1 MLILLFNCVT
11 ISYYGMGD
19 YMTIAKS
26 NNKSVTKKFVR
37 YVSQNVLGMI
47 GMSLYILA
55 DTFFISESVGAN
67 GITALNIV
75 LPIYSFIFA
84 IGAMIGVGS
93 AIRFSIN
100 KNKGSK
106 SKTNYFF
113 NALFWGTTI
122 GLIFSLIGLFFP
134 GQVVSIMGGDS
145 TIVEVGRGYTMIFMS
160 FAPFFIWNHIFN
172 AFVLNDGS
180 PSIAM
185 SATLFSSL
193 FNIIFDYVLMFPL
206 NMGMEGAALA
216 TALSPI
222 VGVMICFI
230 HIFSKKNTTSLK
242 PQKPS
247 FKKLVYSCQVGIS
260 SFVGQISSGVI
271 TIVFNF
277 LILGL
282 TGNTGVAA
290 YGIVANVSLVGIS
303 VFNGVS
309 QGSQPLFSEHYGKG
323 DKDGIKI
330 LRRLSIITS
339 LLLSAIMILLIF
351 VFTDFIVG
359 MFNSEN
365 NLLLEKYAVV
375 GLRLY
380 SIGFIFA
387 GLNVVG
393 SGIFSATNF
402 PKWAFA
408 TSIARGFVLIILSAV
423 VMSILFGMTGVWLD
437 FAVAELLT
445 LIITSIGF
453 TKITKF

>member
-11 ISYYGMGD
+11 ISNYGMGD

-26 NNKSVTKKFVR
+26 NKKSVTKKFVR

-122 GLIFSLIGLFFP
+122 GLIFSFIGLFFP

-193 FNIIFDYVLMFPL
+193 FNIVFDYVLMFPL

-247 FKKLVYSCQVGIS
+247 FKKLIYSCQVGVS
-260 SFVGQISSGVI
+260 SFVGQLSSGVI

-330 LRRLSIITS
+330 LRGLSIITS
-339 LLLSAIMILLIF
+339 LLFSAIMILLIF

-359 MFNSEN
+359 VFNSEN

-387 GLNVVG
+387 GLNVIG

-423 VMSILFGMTGVWLD
+423 VMSILFGMTGVWLA

-445 LIITSIGF
+445 LIITSVGL